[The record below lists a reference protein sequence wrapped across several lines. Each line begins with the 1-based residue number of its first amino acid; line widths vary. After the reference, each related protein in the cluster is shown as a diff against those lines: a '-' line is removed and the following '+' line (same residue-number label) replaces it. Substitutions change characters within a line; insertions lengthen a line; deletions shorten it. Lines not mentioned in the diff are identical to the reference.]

1 MENMIIAQNATTF
14 PVITDKT
21 TLRDLLAI
29 LGLEQKQKRQGKT
42 PTRAKL
48 MNADGLPLAKMN
60 GCTLYETGYVLYEN
74 GYGRHSVVWLPYCVN
89 FTYYFNKLRDAEKE
103 YLKETDDVPNETL
116 VSSPW
121 TTTVSLFGEERITQH
136 INRGLGNADIAEE
149 SIGEDESS
157 DNEDEDE
164 DYGGLNFSWGDE
176 VLGVDPLDAVIRK
189 ETRELMLAEMT
200 AKQREVFVLKYKWGY
215 TQEEIAKI
223 VGVSRTTVRER
234 LHYAAEKAK
243 KYFF

>member
-1 MENMIIAQNATTF
+1 MENMNIAQNTIAL

-21 TLRDLLAI
+21 TLRDLLTI
-29 LGLEQKQKRQGKT
+29 LGFEQKQKKQGKT

-48 MNADGLPLAKMN
+48 MNADGLPLAKMD

-89 FTYYFNKLRDAEKE
+89 YTYYFNKLRDAEKE

-116 VSSPW
+116 VSLPW

-136 INRGLGNADIAEE
+136 MNRGLGNADVAEKLND
-149 SIGEDESS
+149 EDENT
-157 DNEDEDE
+157 DNEEEDEDCE
-164 DYGGLNFSWGDE
+164 GLNFSWGDE
-176 VLGVDPLDAVIRK
+176 TLGVDPLDAVIRK
-189 ETRELMLAEMT
+189 ETREMMLAEMT
-200 AKQREVFVLKYKWGY
+200 PKQREVFVLKYKWGY
-215 TQEEIAKI
+215 TQEEISNI

-234 LHYAAEKAK
+234 LRYAAEKAK
-243 KYFF
+243 KYFS

>member
-136 INRGLGNADIAEE
+136 IKCGLGNADIAEE

-157 DNEDEDE
+157 DKEDEDE

-223 VGVSRTTVRER
+223 DGVSRTTVRER